1 MGGRSSRRSSR
12 KSVRLK
18 DEIQNFDEFFETL
31 SNFYASSIPNSKK
44 NKYLIHSNTKLK
56 IWWDIYI
63 TAILL
68 ILVFVVPTR
77 LAFVDTEP
85 IGWVIVY
92 ALIDLSFLVDIILT
106 FFTTYTDADGNEI
119 GESKKIARQYLTGW
133 FIFDTISI
141 IPMDY
146 IL

>member
-77 LAFVDTEP
+77 LPFVDTEP

-119 GESKKIARQYLTGW
+119 VESKKIARQYLTGW